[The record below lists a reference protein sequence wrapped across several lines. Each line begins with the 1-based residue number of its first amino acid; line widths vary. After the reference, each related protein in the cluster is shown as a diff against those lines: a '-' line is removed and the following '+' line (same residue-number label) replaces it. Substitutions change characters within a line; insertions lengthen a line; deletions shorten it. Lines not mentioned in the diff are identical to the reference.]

1 MIPPRRQLLRLVA
14 GAAVLPAFTR
24 IARAQTY
31 PSRPVHIVVGLPP
44 GLTPDIG
51 ARLIAQSLSQRL
63 GQQFIVD
70 NRPGGASNLATEL
83 VVRAAPDGYTL
94 LLTVA
99 GN

>member
-1 MIPPRRQLLRLVA
+1 MKPPRRQLLRL
-14 GAAVLPAFTR
+14 AALPALSGFDGSR
-24 IARAQTY
+24 RAQTY
-31 PSRPVHIVVGLPP
+31 PSRPVHIIVGLPP

-70 NRPGGASNLATEL
+70 NQPGGASNLATEL

-94 LLTVA
+94 LLQ
-99 GN
+99 